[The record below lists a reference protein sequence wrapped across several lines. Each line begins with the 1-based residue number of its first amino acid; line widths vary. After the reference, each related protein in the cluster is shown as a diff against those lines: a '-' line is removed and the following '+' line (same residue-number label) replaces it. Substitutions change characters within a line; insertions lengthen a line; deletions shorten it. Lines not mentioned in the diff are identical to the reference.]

1 MDLSQ
6 TIIDE
11 NGHMRQARRLWRHYL
26 ISCLNYSNGAVG
38 GFAIHLRDCLALV
51 YASGHPSRYSW
62 MLRLHLTRRQRTGRA
77 RKDALDGRSDDDDN
91 GLSLFSFFGLI

>member
-11 NGHMRQARRLWRHYL
+11 NGHTRQARRLWRHDL
-26 ISCLNYSNGAVG
+26 IFCLNYIIGVVG

-51 YASGHPSRYSW
+51 YASGRSYRYSW
-62 MLRLHLTRRQRTGRA
+62 MLRLHLTR
-77 RKDALDGRSDDDDN
+77 
-91 GLSLFSFFGLI
+91 